1 MTARTVLS
9 AACVVLSFLTGTA
22 LAAGD
27 CRHAVA
33 VPHAALCG
41 VEVEKGEQGWLGVS
55 ITDVTDE
62 VRKKADLPEGA
73 QGVLVLEVYDG
84 SPAEKAGVKDGDV
97 IIEAAGKTA
106 KDVAALVD
114 AIQMTAPGT
123 EVTVRVLR
131 GGSPTTLKATLAER
145 EEAAKTVF
153 RDLDF
158 EDLEG
163 LEALRNLDVEVD
175 LPWLELG
182 LAGTEGRGK
191 LGVYIDDLSE
201 GLAEYFA
208 VPDGKGALVEDV
220 VEDSPAAKAGIR
232 AGDVIIRVADERVG
246 SVEDLR
252 EAIGDMEA
260 GEPTAVVVWR
270 NGKQQTLQATVEES
284 EYAKAKRV
292 YIGSL
297 GDDAKMKAIYIGE
310 HEEQLKE
317 TVEELRAQIEKLKEE
332 IRDLKQEVKDTE

>member
-1 MTARTVLS
+1 
-9 AACVVLSFLTGTA
+9 
-22 LAAGD
+22 
-27 CRHAVA
+27 
-33 VPHAALCG
+33 
-41 VEVEKGEQGWLGVS
+41 
-55 ITDVTDE
+55 
-62 VRKKADLPEGA
+62 
-73 QGVLVLEVYDG
+73 
-84 SPAEKAGVKDGDV
+84 
-97 IIEAAGKTA
+97 
-106 KDVAALVD
+106 
-114 AIQMTAPGT
+114 
-123 EVTVRVLR
+123 
-131 GGSPTTLKATLAER
+131 
-145 EEAAKTVF
+145 
-153 RDLDF
+153 
-158 EDLEG
+158 
-163 LEALRNLDVEVD
+163 
-175 LPWLELG
+175 
-182 LAGTEGRGK
+182 
-191 LGVYIDDLSE
+191 VYIDDLSE